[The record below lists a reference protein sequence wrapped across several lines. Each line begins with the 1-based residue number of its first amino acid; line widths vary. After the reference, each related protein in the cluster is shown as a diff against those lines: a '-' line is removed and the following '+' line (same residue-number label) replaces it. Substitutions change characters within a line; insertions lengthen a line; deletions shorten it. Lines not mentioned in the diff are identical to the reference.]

1 MVYRSGLISIAGATA
16 DLVQRFHA
24 VFVHPCSHLVGN
36 GLHGAGVRKVC
47 SAHLHCGGTGH
58 DELQCVTARGDA
70 AQTLLDDA
78 LALEAAG
85 AQLLVLECVPV
96 ELAKRITDALSIPVI
111 GIGAGNVTDGQILVM
126 HDAFGIT
133 GGHIPKFAKN
143 FLAEAGDMR
152 AAVRQY
158 IADVES
164 GVYPGEEHSF
174 H

>member
-1 MVYRSGLISIAGATA
+1 GLTPQSVNVFGGYK
-16 DLVQRFHA
+16 VQ
-24 VFVHPCSHLVGN
+24 G
-36 GLHGAGVRKVC
+36 
-47 SAHLHCGGTGH
+47 
-58 DELQCVTARGDA
+58 RGDA
-70 AQTLLDDA
+70 AQTLFEDA

-96 ELAKRITDALSIPVI
+96 ELAKRITDALTIPVI

-143 FLAEAGDMR
+143 FLAEAGDIR

-158 IADVES
+158 IAEVES

>member
-1 MVYRSGLISIAGATA
+1 MVESRSG
-16 DLVQRFHA
+16 QRQL
-24 VFVHPCSHLVGN
+24 S
-36 GLHGAGVRKVC
+36 
-47 SAHLHCGGTGH
+47 
-58 DELQCVTARGDA
+58 
-70 AQTLLDDA
+70 LDDVRD
-78 LALEAAG
+78 LID
-85 AQLLVLECVPV
+85 VCWM
-96 ELAKRITDALSIPVI
+96 AKRITEALTIPVI

-143 FLAEAGDMR
+143 FLAEAGDIR

-158 IADVES
+158 IAEVES